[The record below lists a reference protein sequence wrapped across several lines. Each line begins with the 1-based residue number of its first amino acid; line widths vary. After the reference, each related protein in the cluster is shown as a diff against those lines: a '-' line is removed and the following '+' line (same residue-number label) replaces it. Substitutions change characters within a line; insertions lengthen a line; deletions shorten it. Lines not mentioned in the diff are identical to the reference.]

1 MFCSRST
8 NNKINKLHGRSLRII
23 LYDDSNSKFEDFLT
37 KDSSFTIYHQN
48 IQTMEINMFKFTRDF
63 HKSLFWICLII
74 INITN
79 LWMRPEPARASQ
91 G

>member
-48 IQTMEINMFKFTRDF
+48 IQTMEINMFKI
-63 HKSLFWICLII
+63 H
-74 INITN
+74 
-79 LWMRPEPARASQ
+79 Q
-91 G
+91 GFSKISFLDLSHNYQYY